1 MIKNYL
7 KITLRNLQ
15 RNKIYSLINITGL
28 SVGMAVAIIIGL
40 WIWDELS
47 FDKYHQNYDR
57 IAMVKQHLTNNGEL
71 TTQSAV
77 PYPLAAELRN
87 KYGSNFKYVVLTS
100 NTYNHILSIGEKK
113 LMKNGVFMEPQ
124 GPEMLTLKML
134 RGTRA
139 GLKNISSVML
149 SESAAKAY
157 FGDKDPVNQS
167 MKIDNSLEVQVTGV
181 YEDLPANSSFAGL
194 EFISPWELFFANT
207 EWIKTA
213 QDPWRPNAFNILTQ
227 LADNVDIDNVS
238 SKIKN
243 SKLDNVNEALAKK
256 KPVIFLLPMD
266 KWHLYSDFK
275 NGVNIGGRIKYVWLF
290 GIIGVFVL
298 LLACINFMNLSTAR
312 SEKRAKEVGI
322 RKAIGSL
329 RRQLIQQ
336 FFTESLLMVFFSFL
350 IAVLLAQ
357 LVLPFFNDVADK
369 KMHILWSNPLF
380 WLLGIAFTLFT
391 GIVAGSYPAMY
402 LSSFEP
408 VKILKGTFKVGRW
421 AAVPRRVLVVVQFAV
436 SVTMIIGTL
445 IVFRQ
450 VQFTKNRPP
459 GF

>member
-1 MIKNYL
+1 MWN
-7 KITLRNLQ
+7 
-15 RNKIYSLINITGL
+15 
-28 SVGMAVAIIIGL
+28 
-40 WIWDELS
+40 
-47 FDKYHQNYDR
+47 
-57 IAMVKQHLTNNGEL
+57 
-71 TTQSAV
+71 
-77 PYPLAAELRN
+77 
-87 KYGSNFKYVVLTS
+87 
-100 NTYNHILSIGEKK
+100 
-113 LMKNGVFMEPQ
+113 
-124 GPEMLTLKML
+124 
-134 RGTRA
+134 
-139 GLKNISSVML
+139 
-149 SESAAKAY
+149 
-157 FGDKDPVNQS
+157 
-167 MKIDNSLEVQVTGV
+167 
-181 YEDLPANSSFAGL
+181 
-194 EFISPWELFFANT
+194 
-207 EWIKTA
+207 
-213 QDPWRPNAFNILTQ
+213 
-227 LADNVDIDNVS
+227 IDNVS

-256 KPVIFLLPMD
+256 KPVIFLLSMD

-357 LVLPFFNDVADK
+357 LVLPFFNDVAGK

-391 GIVAGSYPAMY
+391 GIIAGSYPAMY

-436 SVTMIIGTL
+436 SVTMIIGAL

-450 VQFTKNRPP
+450 VQFTKNRPL
-459 GF
+459 GFEQNGVVTMPMVTSDIHDHLDAVKNELEKTGTVVSIAGSSSPLTGLWSSTSGIEWSGKDPNLAVDFLPKEYHPTMAKLSGGNWLWAEIFQKTLHLIQPV